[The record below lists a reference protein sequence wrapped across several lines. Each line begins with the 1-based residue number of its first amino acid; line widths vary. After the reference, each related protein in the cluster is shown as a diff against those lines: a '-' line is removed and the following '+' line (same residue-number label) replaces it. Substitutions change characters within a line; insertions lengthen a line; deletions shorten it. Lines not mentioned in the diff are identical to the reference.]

1 MIRPTLSQL
10 IELLNLEPL
19 TGEGGLFRQTWRSK
33 EQLPEGFRPGAE
45 SKPVGTAIQYLIT
58 PRTFSRLHRLPTDEV
73 YHFYLG
79 DPVEMFLV
87 SPQGEASFRILGQD
101 LLGGMAVQ
109 TVVPAGWWQGSR
121 LKEGGQWA
129 LVGTTMAPGYTDEDY
144 EDADPSA
151 MKEMLPQ
158 YAQLIDLL
166 TAPAETEA

>member
-1 MIRPTLSQL
+1 MTRPTLSQL

-101 LLGGMAVQ
+101 LLGGMAVADGSPCRM
-109 TVVPAGWWQGSR
+109 VAGLPAEGRRAVGSGGHYHGSR
-121 LKEGGQWA
+121 L
-129 LVGTTMAPGYTDEDY
+129 YR
-144 EDADPSA
+144 
-151 MKEMLPQ
+151 
-158 YAQLIDLL
+158 
-166 TAPAETEA
+166 